1 MSHTV
6 TLKINIDVLVGY
18 GQNRLPWPI
27 PAKHLCPIPAK
38 DVPRCK
44 VGIILLDV

>member
-6 TLKINIDVLVGY
+6 TLKTNIDILLHYRHDG
-18 GQNRLPWPI
+18 LPWPI
-27 PAKHLCPIPAK
+27 PAKHLWPIPAK

-44 VGIILLDV
+44 VEIN